1 MEFMG
6 LRILSNI
13 SLEVTVKQHAMKKQ
27 FANQFNEEFNE
38 FMSLNFL

>member
-6 LRILSNI
+6 FRILSNI
-13 SLEVTVKQHAMKKQ
+13 SFDVTVNQHTMKVR